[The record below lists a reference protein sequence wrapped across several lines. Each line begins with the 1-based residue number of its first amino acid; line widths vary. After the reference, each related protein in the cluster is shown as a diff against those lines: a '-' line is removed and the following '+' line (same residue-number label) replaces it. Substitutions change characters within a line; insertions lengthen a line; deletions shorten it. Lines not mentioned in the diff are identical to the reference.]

1 MILCTGAVGFTGS
14 RLGGPPPTDRD
25 QRSAAE
31 RAAEA
36 ASKIPDPEPDPDA
49 PKRVK
54 RKSVSWANDDFL
66 QSVRLFSLVSCR
78 FTCNAVCAP

>member
-1 MILCTGAVGFTGS
+1 MCAGAVGFTGS

-36 ASKIPDPEPDPDA
+36 ASKLPDPEPDPDA

-54 RKSVSWANDDFL
+54 RKSVSWANDNLL
-66 QSVRLFSLVSCR
+66 QSVRLFSLVSCSQSD
-78 FTCNAVCAP
+78 CAFG